1 MINKTKSVLRKIF
14 YNKQIKKF
22 IIFLLRKKLISRRFR
37 NLIQLDGFNN
47 IYKSN
52 IDIFNSQHDSV
63 SRDLCIFGVTKK
75 EEKIFNKFIE
85 VVKNSNSFLDI
96 GSGIGLYTL
105 FAIKLN
111 PSISSLSIEPNP
123 AVFKILN
130 KNLKNLS
137 EFNSNHKVMNK
148 FVSQQKLNI
157 EFNIPTGDDFSYGT
171 SERYL
176 LEEKNIPFETI
187 IVETTQISEFN
198 HSRFEIIK
206 IDVEGS
212 ELDVLFAIEEYLTYC
227 NLLFIEII
235 DSQKDLV
242 YDFLENKNF
251 KPLVESKENV
261 GNYIFISEAI

>member
-1 MINKTKSVLRKIF
+1 MDYIFTKNIKEAETAKGIENIQRDLNIAF
-14 YNKQIKKF
+14 YNEV
-22 IIFLLRKKLISRRFR
+22 LLICK
-37 NLIQLDGFNN
+37 
-47 IYKSN
+47 
-52 IDIFNSQHDSV
+52 
-63 SRDLCIFGVTKK
+63 
-75 EEKIFNKFIE
+75 
-85 VVKNSNSFLDI
+85 
-96 GSGIGLYTL
+96 
-105 FAIKLN
+105 
-111 PSISSLSIEPNP
+111 
-123 AVFKILN
+123 
-130 KNLKNLS
+130 
-137 EFNSNHKVMNK
+137 
-148 FVSQQKLNI
+148 KLNI

-242 YDFLENKNF
+242 YDFLENNNF

>member
-1 MINKTKSVLRKIF
+1 M
-14 YNKQIKKF
+14 
-22 IIFLLRKKLISRRFR
+22 
-37 NLIQLDGFNN
+37 
-47 IYKSN
+47 
-52 IDIFNSQHDSV
+52 
-63 SRDLCIFGVTKK
+63 
-75 EEKIFNKFIE
+75 
-85 VVKNSNSFLDI
+85 
-96 GSGIGLYTL
+96 

-198 HSRFEIIK
+198 NSRFEIIK

-242 YDFLENKNF
+242 YDFLENNNF

>member
-1 MINKTKSVLRKIF
+1 MKNKTKFILKKIF
-14 YNKQIKKF
+14 YINKIKNF
-22 IIFLLRKKLISRRFR
+22 IIFLLRKKLVSRRLR
-37 NLIQLDGFNN
+37 NFIQLDGFNS

-52 IDIFNSQHDSV
+52 IDIFNSQPDSV

-96 GSGIGLYTL
+96 GAGIGLYTL

-111 PSISSLSIEPNP
+111 PNISSLSIEANP
-123 AVFKILN
+123 SVFKILN
-130 KNLKNLS
+130 KNLKNLP

-171 SERYL
+171 SEKYL

-187 IVETTQISEFN
+187 IVETTQICEFKN
-198 HSRFEIIK
+198 SKFDIIK

-212 ELDVLFAIEEYLTYC
+212 ELDVLFAIEEYLAYC

-235 DSQKDLV
+235 DSQKNLI
-242 YDFLENKNF
+242 YDFLENNKF
-251 KPLVESKENV
+251 KPLVESKEKV
-261 GNYIFISEAI
+261 GNYIFISDTI